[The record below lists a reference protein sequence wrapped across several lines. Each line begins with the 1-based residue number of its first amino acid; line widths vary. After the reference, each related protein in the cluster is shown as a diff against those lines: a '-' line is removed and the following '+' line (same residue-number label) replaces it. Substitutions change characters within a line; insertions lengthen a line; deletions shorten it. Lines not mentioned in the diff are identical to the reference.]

1 MGREQRQRKKRRKL
15 RNQER
20 REESVRREAD
30 GSRVRRSVSLKERPG
45 DEAEVLLEFT
55 GRPVAVENPET
66 DDLKAKDALQKHLW
80 DVTDKSA
87 N

>member
-15 RNQER
+15 RNQEK
-20 REESVRREAD
+20 REETLLREAD
-30 GSRVRRSVSLKERPG
+30 GTMVRRSVYLKERRG
-45 DEAEVLLEFT
+45 DEAVVDLEFT
-55 GRPVAVENPET
+55 GRPVVVDDPET